1 MVLIS
6 FRHVRAAG
14 LILHGSCC
22 VHLSL
27 FCPCCH
33 GLCEALDCC
42 LSTLPLP
49 EGPPA
54 QLQDQALGSGPQQQA
69 HRGSGTVR
77 TRRLKCR
84 PPSKSRSD
92 SGPCKDPVPHHLLH
106 PSANSH
112 LLHPCCPWGLR
123 SPCST
128 TISEPLVWLN
138 TEVPLPLHSPA
149 VWSKKGIMRPKSKQA
164 NSSATLKLLITTL
177 NTCRLSW
184 IALSYGT
191 KLNRMPFHDLP
202 DGCEVAGEVVA
213 VSIKRDKM

>member
-6 FRHVRAAG
+6 FRHVRAAR

-33 GLCEALDCC
+33 GLREALDCC

-123 SPCST
+123 SPAAQPFLS
-128 TISEPLVWLN
+128 
-138 TEVPLPLHSPA
+138 
-149 VWSKKGIMRPKSKQA
+149 
-164 NSSATLKLLITTL
+164 LLYGWTPR
-177 NTCRLSW
+177 CPYPC
-184 IALSYGT
+184 IALQSGLKRASCGQKVS
-191 KLNRMPFHDLP
+191 KLTLP
-202 DGCEVAGEVVA
+202 QLLNCLSLHLTHVGWAG
-213 VSIKRDKM
+213 